1 MTMNS
6 FQRMHNVSIKKY
18 TLKVGEVA
26 AQQGKTF
33 AIESDGLGSVP
44 GTHMRKE

>member
-1 MTMNS
+1 
-6 FQRMHNVSIKKY
+6 MHNLSIKKY

-26 AQQGKTF
+26 QQGRTF
-33 AIESDGLGSVP
+33 AIEPDGLGSVP